1 MAIRISNEEM
11 DLFAK
16 NGISQEALGRSID
29 GFRANG
35 LSDDDIQ
42 LKIQNKLSS
51 FNNGIAQPK
60 VSTELGTNSSSPNH
74 PQVVQEPVGEPT
86 FLEGMSNIANA
97 TQKAVGNTWDTIKA
111 NPIQYG
117 KDIANALIVQP
128 GKEFIGNVFNP
139 DVKKSPWLAMAGG
152 ALKGAIELPQD
163 IQNTVAEVQDIY
175 SGVKGK
181 HNKWNYTD
189 SIKEAVNNNEVTK
202 FAYDSTFKDPMQNN
216 QGVEM
221 LGEFAG
227 MGAGIV
233 NPIKG
238 LYKLN
243 HMIKVANQTA
253 RINNKLDDA
262 QKIKYAKQVE
272 KLAEKRVAEGI
283 KPKSAI
289 KNFTDDVTLG
299 AVLDSLDG
307 DTFEEKVGNI
317 VAGGLLGGGLHL
329 GFKGAGKAYQ
339 KAKPKVDEA
348 IKNVSEFDW
357 VSKRIA
363 ETDSALNTNISDK
376 ANELTKQRKEY
387 NDMLAKDNSLARNMD
402 KETSEALELADTLTD
417 AEQNELYRRNLEGDK
432 KFTKEQQ
439 REQRK
444 QEAIRKQKLKEE
456 AKNATTDSTSEVI
469 ATEDINTPK
478 VDETPAKTSEEIPTD
493 DYYAENIPEENLGR
507 EITKEEFEALKAQK
521 QPKTYKQKVED
532 RWNKAREEGRIQP
545 SEESQLHKDIKGEI
559 EAKRRSKGKAFTI
572 ERDGE
577 DFYFKGED
585 GTTKVY
591 GKGKKPAYVAEGAR
605 DLSKRTVGEEN
616 IYEQYGEMFEAPED
630 GVNKR
635 YVKEGYHE
643 VDTKEPLYKY
653 NADES
658 PEFIKWYEQYSKA
671 DSKTKNK
678 MLSEKL
684 KSYKTQDEASNFYE
698 KFSEYEMKGNEA
710 KRARRVGDEIYD
722 TADVSETQR
731 LTDAINNED
740 IKYERESVEVDEAKD
755 SQAFKNYVKKAWDA
769 MPKGKMKNAKSY
781 VKGRL
786 TTCRDSK
793 SFQKEY
799 DKFIEATKKRGYSPK
814 VQEAMVND
822 INTIAD
828 SVVSEKQRFGVEYKK
843 HEVNA
848 KDLHNNAIEE
858 LIQANERG
866 DVATGKQIIDR
877 NGLKRK
883 YLDDKGK
890 KALDDHYT
898 KSVEKA
904 HADLKEVGVEVVF
917 KNGQYTANFD
927 NAKALAWAKKQVEAK
942 YGNDKVKLDKEL
954 KQLEKNP
961 NIAYERARHEAQR
974 IYDANKNIIAN
985 DIKFAYDQAQKQFK
999 DGKLVETG
1007 DTWDRQSS
1015 DVDQGTRRAKE
1026 TAKGIENII
1035 TKEDGYT
1042 SQELS
1047 YALKGLN
1054 EKSDIEF
1061 IKEYEKYGKALD
1073 RQYIANSGK
1082 ESVPVSELP
1091 STRYN
1096 KIKKEN
1102 AGVNV
1107 KDNITNIIKNE
1118 GMSSYTNS
1126 TSQGKRVY
1134 TNKTVTHKLKDVIKG
1149 NAHLERLFDKLG
1161 DIDVHFV
1168 DSEHPAGQQGFYH
1181 HKTNSIIVYTDGSN
1195 LAKTV
1200 VHEARHAMQEQL
1212 ANNTPFGSRW
1222 RKLIK
1227 SCLQRNKS
1235 LQTIVK
1241 NERKMAIVK
1250 RVEPFYND
1258 LCNNKITK
1266 EQFVQ
1271 AVSRED
1277 AELFIHYNKLL
1288 KRYRNSYLET
1298 DARSVSEGNYGKRL
1312 FHKGQSSI
1320 RSELRRT
1327 KSKYPRIAR
1336 SIYGLSEFGE
1346 LPGESNSGKRKDYE
1360 GGDRGNDRRTRSD
1373 DGRPDESLRQTET
1386 FNEGKMDEP
1395 NAEAKSIQEKVI
1407 GTANNEFNQPS
1418 KDYEYFESDNAK
1430 IRSLRA
1436 HHKRLDKS
1444 RYDWYSDFTTFD
1456 PKQMESRI
1464 KKQGGEF
1471 GDAVY
1476 FLQGNDKSRKVKFG
1490 ELENNK
1496 VGVTGKK
1503 QLDTVAEKG
1512 TASQSL
1518 ARVFGIDIRQ
1528 KAISNRIKFLEE
1540 HFSEPKEG
1548 YIKVNRNLF
1557 ANAMLFGKSKAWLE
1571 TLSKGEK
1578 AIKETFTNKEVA
1590 EGWVEL
1596 SNRCEKDGRT
1606 LYIPKDMYNASITGE
1621 WELPLDYMK
1630 TYSKGIL
1637 SEGQVKGMAKVA
1649 GAMLDYYNDRFKR
1662 KVLTSSSFF
1671 TNNRLGN
1678 QIMLMAH
1685 ASSPAE
1691 YFRGIKDA
1699 ITLKDSDIP
1708 SEILESTLAEA
1719 VWHETGGG
1727 KKSWNPV
1734 KNVQD
1739 NLQGKNST
1747 KRYFSA
1753 NQNNPFD
1760 NLVRILDGVLVDT
1773 KGMTGL
1779 QKAGANAVNIALA
1792 VPNAIFKEISGT
1804 MMEINAKAERFE
1816 RKQAFS
1822 QTLSKLQRDKVTQ
1835 TARKM
1840 ATVKH
1845 LIENIKSDD
1854 MLRSTVIDKV
1864 ADILGDYNNFNKFEK
1879 NWMKKIIPFY
1889 AWNRTIVRHSI
1900 ALCKDNPTKLALIAL
1915 KTAELAT
1922 TDNGLEEYQHGA
1934 IKTDIY
1940 DKKSGKKLVINKA
1953 KMIPYASLFGSITGD
1968 TNGSIASADKNPLKV
1983 LLDEVVSATTPAIK
1997 KPLEAMNG
2005 EKFFKPS
2012 SEIQNKKYKRTTKK
2026 GKKGYINTETGKFQE
2041 GGLPTTARLAYLG
2054 RDALETVY
2062 PHMGSPLT
2070 KGVITWDVIDHYNK
2084 TGELRLPD
2092 KQYDASLGGFYDGDY
2107 IAKGKKRSAK
2117 MKMDLGH
2124 QVLNRATGLTLQP
2137 EQRKAQKEKW
2147 KKQSRRL
2154 KGN

>member
-11 DLFAK
+11 DLFSK

-35 LSDDDIQ
+35 LSDNDIQ
-42 LKIQNKLSS
+42 IKIQNKLSS
-51 FNNGIAQPK
+51 FNQGIAQPK

-74 PQVVQEPVGEPT
+74 PQVVQEPVEPT
-86 FLEGMSNIANA
+86 FLEGMGNIANA
-97 TQKAVGNTWDTIKA
+97 VKSGVGGFVDTIKA
-111 NPIQYG
+111 NPKQFFA
-117 KDIANALIVQP
+117 DTANALIIEP
-128 GKEFIGNVFNP
+128 GKEFFGNALQT

-152 ALKGAIELPQD
+152 ALKGAIELPQNIQNAVAD
-163 IQNTVAEVQDIY
+163 IQDTY
-175 SGVKGK
+175 SGVQGK

-189 SIKEAVNNNEVTK
+189 SIKEAVNNNDIAK
-202 FAYDSTFKDPMQNN
+202 FVYDNTVKDPMQNN
-216 QGVEM
+216 QGLEM
-221 LGEFAG
+221 LGEFGG
-227 MGAGIV
+227 MGSGIV
-233 NPIKG
+233 APIKAG
-238 LYKLN
+238 VKLN
-243 HMIKVANQTA
+243 NMSKVAQQTA
-253 RINNKLDDA
+253 RINNKLDDV
-262 QKIKYAKQVE
+262 QKAKYAKQVE
-272 KLAEKRVAEGI
+272 KLAEKRVNESI
-283 KPKSAI
+283 KPKSELR
-289 KNFTDDVTLG
+289 KFGDDVALG

-307 DTFEEKVGNI
+307 ETLEERAGNI

-363 ETDSALNTNISDK
+363 EADSALNTNISDK

-432 KFTKEQQ
+432 KFTKKQQ

-444 QEAIRKQKLKEE
+444 QESIRQQKLAKE
-456 AKNATTDSTSEVI
+456 AKAQELTQDQKEAKEFFDDLLEQERKDADRPATPLKNESWVS
-469 ATEDINTPK
+469 EDINTPK

-507 EITKEEFEALKAQK
+507 EITKEEFEALKAEK
-521 QPKTYKQKVED
+521 QPKTYKQKVEE

-559 EAKRRSKGKAFTI
+559 EAKRRSKGRTFEI
-572 ERDGE
+572 QREGG

-616 IYEQYGEMFEAPED
+616 IYEQYGELFEDVVED
-630 GVNKR
+630 GVTK
-635 YVKEGYHE
+635 KFLKKGLHE
-643 VDTKEPLYKY
+643 VDANDPLYEY
-653 NADES
+653 NANES
-658 PEFIKWYEQYSKA
+658 PEFMGWYDSYKKA

-684 KSYKTQDEASNFYE
+684 KSYKTQDEASAFYE
-698 KFSEYEMKGNEA
+698 KFSEYEMMGNER
-710 KRARRVGDEIYD
+710 KRAKKVGDETYD
-722 TADVSETQR
+722 TADVSETER
-731 LTDAINNED
+731 LTKAIEEED
-740 IKYERESVEVDEAKD
+740 IKYEKAEQVDVES
-755 SQAFKNYVKKAWDA
+755 SGFKKLV
-769 MPKGKMKNAKSY
+769 KNAWNNMYKGGMKSSVTNAKTY
-781 VKGRL
+781 IKGSL
-786 TTCRDSK
+786 EVCESHN
-793 SFQKEY
+793 FQDKY
-799 DKFIEATKKRGYSPK
+799 DAIVRQVQDKGLSPK
-814 VQEAMVND
+814 VQEAIIND
-822 INTIAD
+822 INAMAD
-828 SVVSEKQRFGVEYKK
+828 EIVAKKNARSAQYKEMRKLNDISYKK
-843 HEVNA
+843 HKGNVERNVINKLA
-848 KDLHNNAIEE
+848 
-858 LIQANERG
+858 QANADG
-866 DVATGKQIIDR
+866 DIALGKRIIDG
-877 NGLKRK
+877 NNLQYK
-883 YLDDKGK
+883 YLDSNSQKV
-890 KALDDHYT
+890 LTEHYNQ
-898 KSVEKA
+898 SAEKA
-904 HADLKEVGVEVVF
+904 NRKLSRMGAKITYE
-917 KNGQYTANFD
+917 NGN
-927 NAKALAWAKKQVEAK
+927 WV
-942 YGNDKVKLDKEL
+942 VKLDKERARSWARDEVTKKYSWSEKKL
-954 KQLEKNP
+954 QQQLRFLEKDP
-961 NIAYERARHEAQR
+961 ELGVRRAQDA
-974 IYDANKNIIAN
+974 IKNVVKANKNILTN
-985 DIKFAYDQAQKQFK
+985 DIKFAYEQAQKQFK

-1015 DVDQGTRRAKE
+1015 DVDAGERRVRQTMEGLDRISEHDLKESYSPKEIVDIVDNFSNMSAK
-1026 TAKGIENII
+1026 AII
-1035 TKEDGYT
+1035 KFYERFNYTQKNKEFNTYDKLNSLDSHYMK
-1042 SQELS
+1042 E
-1047 YALKGLN
+1047 KGL
-1054 EKSDIEF
+1054 
-1061 IKEYEKYGKALD
+1061 
-1073 RQYIANSGK
+1073 
-1082 ESVPVSELP
+1082 ESVDLSDTNLP
-1091 STRYN
+1091 S
-1096 KIKKEN
+1096 
-1102 AGVNV
+1102 NV
-1107 KDNITNIIKNE
+1107 
-1118 GMSSYTNS
+1118 Y
-1126 TSQGKRVY
+1126 KRV
-1134 TNKTVTHKLKDVIKG
+1134 KAID
-1149 NAHLERLFDKLG
+1149 EFD
-1161 DIDVHFV
+1161 
-1168 DSEHPAGQQGFYH
+1168 
-1181 HKTNSIIVYTDGSN
+1181 
-1195 LAKTV
+1195 
-1200 VHEARHAMQEQL
+1200 
-1212 ANNTPFGSRW
+1212 
-1222 RKLIK
+1222 
-1227 SCLQRNKS
+1227 
-1235 LQTIVK
+1235 TIVK
-1241 NERKMAIVK
+1241 ENNGELKAGKISNKDYAKYGTDENLKQYAKDYLDKEIIIETCEDTSAGGAFNIKTENMHFYTSYTGKTPMAHIRKHEFRHSQQWKDPSKRELFKEASKLTEEADKLKTAIKETLKKVTSLHKQGELKLVDKKDGSLNK
-1250 RVEPFYND
+1250 RTIDKLNALLGDDAKAFIEWYN
-1258 LCNNKITK
+1258 K
-1266 EQFVQ
+1266 EKQRKNHPIEV
-1271 AVSRED
+1271 D
-1277 AELFIHYNKLL
+1277 AENFAKGVNDDTIWS
-1288 KRYRNSYLET
+1288 RNT
-1298 DARSVSEGNYGKRL
+1298 RNNGSES
-1312 FHKGQSSI
+1312 F
-1320 RSELRRT
+1320 
-1327 KSKYPRIAR
+1327 
-1336 SIYGLSEFGE
+1336 
-1346 LPGESNSGKRKDYE
+1346 GESNNGASGT
-1360 GGDRGNDRRTRSD
+1360 RGNSKR
-1373 DGRPDESLRQTET
+1373 
-1386 FNEGKMDEP
+1386 KMDEA
-1395 NAEAKSIQEKVI
+1395 NAETKSIQEEKVVKFI
-1407 GTANNEFNQPS
+1407 ENEFNQPS

-1444 RYDWYSDFTTFD
+1444 RYDWYNDFTTFD

-1490 ELENNK
+1490 ELENDK
-1496 VGVTGKK
+1496 VVFTGKK

-1630 TYSKGIL
+1630 TYGKGIL
-1637 SEGQVKGMAKVA
+1637 SKGQVKGMAKVA

-1747 KRYFSA
+1747 KRYFSS
-1753 NQNNPFD
+1753 NQNNLFD

-1779 QKAGANAVNIALA
+1779 QKAGANAMNIALA

-1879 NWMKKIIPFY
+1879 NFMKRIIPFY
-1889 AWNRTIVRHSI
+1889 AWNRTILRHSI

-1915 KTAELAT
+1915 KTLELHT
-1922 TDNGLEEYQHGA
+1922 QDDGLEDYQHGA
-1934 IKTDIY
+1934 LKTGIY
-1940 DKKSGKKLVINKA
+1940 DKTAGKNLVINKT
-1953 KMIPYASLFGSITGD
+1953 KMIPYATLFDMASGESIGSISPG
-1968 TNGSIASADKNPLKV
+1968 
-1983 LLDEVVSATTPAIK
+1983 IK
-1997 KPLEAMNG
+1997 KPIEAVQG
-2005 EKFFKPS
+2005 EKWFKPS
-2012 SEIQNKKYKRTTKK
+2012 SEIQNKRYKRMSHK
-2026 GKKGYINTETGKFQE
+2026 GQKGYLDTKTGEFKE
-2041 GGLPTTARLAYLG
+2041 GGLPAGARLAYVG
-2054 RDALETVY
+2054 KDTLETVY
-2062 PHMGSPLT
+2062 PHIGSPLT
-2070 KGVITWDVIDHYNK
+2070 KGVLSKDVIDHHNK
-2084 TGELRLPD
+2084 TGEWRLPD

-2107 IAKGKKRSAK
+2107 IGSYNGKAKKRSAK
-2117 MKMDLGH
+2117 MKMNLGH
-2124 QVLNRATGLTLQP
+2124 QVANRLTGLGLQP

-2147 KKQSRRL
+2147 QKQSRKLR
-2154 KGN
+2154 GY